1 MSKQGG
7 SLGEGVVLRYL
18 QILLIITV
26 AMWGLL
32 GASDNLAD
40 WPGTNDGVTSVSSM
54 STHQGGPFRWRAT
67 HDPLVVFV
75 GSVFITLS
83 KAASGC
89 LCLLGALQMWR
100 ARRLDAVG
108 FTHAKSLALSG
119 GAVAILLL
127 FGGFVVIAEGWF
139 EMWRSS
145 LMVATVSSAAFRY
158 GAMITLISLFVA
170 IRS

>member
-7 SLGEGVVLRYL
+7 SLEEVVVLRYL

-32 GASDNLAD
+32 SAIDNLAD
-40 WPGTNDGVTSVSSM
+40 WSGTNDAVTSVASM
-54 STHQGGPFRWRAT
+54 STYQGGPFRWRAT
-67 HDPLVVFV
+67 HDPVVVVV

-100 ARRLDAVG
+100 ARRQDTVG

-119 GAVAILLL
+119 GAVAILLF
-127 FGGFVVIAEGWF
+127 FGGFLVIAEGWF

-145 LMVATVSSAAFRY
+145 LMVSTVSGAAFRY

>member
-1 MSKQGG
+1 
-7 SLGEGVVLRYL
+7 VLRYL

-26 AMWGLL
+26 ALWALL
-32 GASDNLAD
+32 SAVDNLAE
-40 WPGTNDGVTSVSSM
+40 WSGTNDGVTSVTSM
-54 STHQGGPFRWRAT
+54 STYQGGPFRWRAN
-67 HDPLVVFV
+67 HNPVVVIV

-83 KAASGC
+83 KVASGC

-100 ARRLDAVG
+100 ARRQDTDG

-119 GAVAILLL
+119 CAVAILLF

-145 LMVATVSSAAFRY
+145 LMSSTVSSTAFRY